1 MARFNKIYIGPVSE
15 TLPQV
20 RERKSAVALLPGRLV
35 VETAGAWALAG
46 ATTKGR
52 IHIVQDNY
60 LAMKGVDDAWTIG
73 DSVVA
78 LHPLDEQIYAVRV
91 PTGVNVTQD
100 VELAPGANGEVKLAA
115 TTEMVVFHAAESY
128 NNTSGSSQ
136 LIRVRPAKTYI
147 KP

>member
-1 MARFNKIYIGPVSE
+1 MARVNKIYLGPVSE

-20 RERKSAVALLPGRLV
+20 RERKSAVALKPGRLV
-35 VETAGAWALAG
+35 VETAGAFALAAVG
-46 ATTKGR
+46 TKGR
-52 IHIVQDNY
+52 VFIVQDNY
-60 LAMKGVDDAWTIG
+60 LAMKTVDDDWTIG
-73 DSVVA
+73 DTVVA
-78 LHPLDEQIYAVRV
+78 LSPLDEQIYAVRV

-115 TTEMVVFHAAESY
+115 STEMVVFHAAEAY

>member
-1 MARFNKIYIGPVSE
+1 MARFNKIYIGPVDE
-15 TLPQV
+15 TKPQV

-35 VETAGAWALAG
+35 VETTGAWALAAVG
-46 ATTKGR
+46 TKGR

-73 DSVVA
+73 DTVIGMN
-78 LHPLDEQIYAVRV
+78 PLDEQIYAVRV
-91 PTGVNVTQD
+91 PTGVSVTID
-100 VELAPGANGEVKLAA
+100 AELSPGANGEVKLSA
-115 TTEMVVFHAAESY
+115 TTEMVVFHAGETY

-136 LIRVRPAKTYI
+136 LIRVRAAKSYI

>member
-20 RERKSAVALLPGRLV
+20 RERKSAVALKPGRLV
-35 VETAGAWALAG
+35 VETAGAWALAAVG
-46 ATTKGR
+46 TKGR
-52 IHIVQDNY
+52 VHIVQDNY
-60 LAMKGVDDAWTIG
+60 LAMKTVDDDWAIG
-73 DSVVA
+73 DSVIG

-91 PTGVNVTQD
+91 PTGVNVALD
-100 VELAPGANGEVKLAA
+100 AELAPGANGEVKLAA
-115 TTEMVVFHAAESY
+115 TTEMVVFHAAEAY